1 MRIGFGKD
9 IHGLKEGKVIIIG
22 GVNIP
27 SKLTSYSYSD
37 GDCLTHAIIDSLLGA
52 SGNKDIG
59 EIFKDNDEINKG
71 RSSISILIEV
81 NERYIKNK
89 YSISN
94 IDTYISLEEPKL
106 KDYKEKIK
114 ENISKALNI
123 DKSLVSI
130 KAGTNEGF
138 GSVGKKE
145 AIECYSVCLLEEK

>member
-9 IHGLKEGKVIIIG
+9 IHGLKEGEEIIIG
-22 GVNIP
+22 GVKIP

-59 EIFKDNDEINKG
+59 EIFKDSDEINKG
-71 RSSISILIEV
+71 RSSISMLIEI
-81 NERYIKNK
+81 NEIYIKSK

-123 DKSLVSI
+123 DKSRVSI

>member
-9 IHGLKEGKVIIIG
+9 IHGLKEGEEIIIG
-22 GVNIP
+22 GVKIP

-37 GDCLTHAIIDSLLGA
+37 GDCLIHAIIDSLLGA

-59 EIFKDNDEINKG
+59 EIFKDNDLINKG
-71 RSSISILIEV
+71 RSSISMLEEI
-81 NERYIKNK
+81 NEKYISEI

-94 IDTYISLEEPKL
+94 IDTFISLEEPKL

-114 ENISKALNI
+114 ENIAKTLKI
-123 DKSLVSI
+123 DSNKVSI